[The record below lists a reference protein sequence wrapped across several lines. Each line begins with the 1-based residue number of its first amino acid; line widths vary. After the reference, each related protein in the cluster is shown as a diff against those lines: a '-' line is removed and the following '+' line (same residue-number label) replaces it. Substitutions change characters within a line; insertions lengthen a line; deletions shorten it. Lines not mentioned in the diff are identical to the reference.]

1 LCVSSYLE
9 NDCDLLIYG
18 ALGVVIPKVG
28 VLQLDILIEDG
39 KIKDLR
45 KDSKN
50 VNASNRIDASGKYV
64 IPGVIDPHSHYGVF
78 TPIEK
83 AARTESRSAAL
94 GGITS
99 VIRMLRLDGSYKKL
113 NDQFRMS
120 AKNHY
125 IDYSVHASILTDK
138 QAKDIPFLISDMKI
152 SSFKVYMNLG
162 NGYNR
167 ILMDLDPGSSELNE
181 REVNMDEKLIENIL
195 KKCSRD
201 NTTVIIHAE
210 DPAICAENTSR
221 QMLLDISYSKGSN
234 LQQWSDSRPPLSE
247 SVSISKISNLGRK
260 YNSKLYFAHIGSSVA
275 LDAIITEKERGN
287 LVSYVETCPHYLT
300 HTTDFGSIKGKVVPP
315 LRSKSDLQSM
325 WYGLKNGIID
335 TVGTDHVANTLSL
348 KQGKGDLWTALSGFP
363 GMGTML
369 PVLLSEG
376 VNKDRITLERLV
388 EVTSYSTAKIFY
400 MYPSKGTIVNGSDAD
415 LAIIDLDMQKSVTP
429 DLLMSSSDYTIYDGW
444 KLTGW
449 PVTTIVRGMIVMND
463 GLVDENAL
471 GHGKLIPRTPLYG
484 RGSKK

>member
-1 LCVSSYLE
+1 ME

-45 KDSKN
+45 KDSTN
-50 VNASNRIDASGKYV
+50 VIASNRIDASGRYV

-78 TPIEK
+78 TPIER
-83 AARTESRSAAL
+83 AAKTESKSAAL

-113 NDQFRMS
+113 NDQLRMS

-125 IDYSVHASILTDK
+125 IDYSIHASILTDK
-138 QAKDIPFLISDMKI
+138 QVEDIPFLINDMKI

-162 NGYNR
+162 SGYNR

-181 REVNMDEKLIENIL
+181 CEVNMDDYLIENIL
-195 KKCSRD
+195 KSCSRE
-201 NTTVIIHAE
+201 NSTVIIHAE

-221 QMLLDISYSKGSN
+221 QKLLNISSPNGSN
-234 LQQWSDSRPPLSE
+234 LQRWSDSRPPLSE
-247 SVSISKISNLGRK
+247 SASISKISNLGRK

-287 LVSYVETCPHYLT
+287 LVTYVETCPHYLT
-300 HTTDFGSIKGKVVPP
+300 HTTDFGSINGKVVPP

-348 KQGKGDLWTALSGFP
+348 KQGKGDMWTALSGFP
-363 GMGTML
+363 GMGSML

-388 EVTSYSTAKIFY
+388 EVTSYSTAKIFD
-400 MYPSKGTIVNGSDAD
+400 MFPSKGTIVNGSDAD
-415 LAIIDLDMQKSVTP
+415 LTIIDLDMQKTVTP

-463 GLVDENAL
+463 GLVNENAL
-471 GHGKLIPRTPLYG
+471 GHGKLIPRTSLAG
-484 RGSKK
+484 RGNIK

>member
-1 LCVSSYLE
+1 ME

-28 VLQLDILIEDG
+28 ILQLDILVEDG

-45 KDSKN
+45 KDSAN
-50 VNASNRIDASGKYV
+50 VIASKRIDASGRYV
-64 IPGVIDPHSHYGVF
+64 IPGVIDPHSHYGVY

-83 AARTESRSAAL
+83 AARTESKSAAV

-99 VIRMLRLDGSYKKL
+99 VIRMVRLDGSYRKL
-113 NDQFRMS
+113 SDQFRMS
-120 AKNHY
+120 ARNHY
-125 IDYSVHASILTDK
+125 IDYSIHASILTDK
-138 QAKDIPFLISDMKI
+138 QVEDIPFLTHDMKI

-162 NGYNR
+162 NDYNR
-167 ILMDLDPGSSELNE
+167 ILMDLDPGKSELNE
-181 REVNMDEKLIENIL
+181 CEVNMNDDLIENIL
-195 KKCSRD
+195 KSCSSD
-201 NTTVIIHAE
+201 NSTVIIHAE
-210 DPAICAENTSR
+210 DPAICAENTSK
-221 QMLLDISYSKGSN
+221 QKLLDISDPKDSN
-234 LQQWSDSRPPLSE
+234 LQMWSDSRPPISE
-247 SVSISKISNLGRK
+247 SVSISRVSNLGRK
-260 YNSKLYFAHIGSSVA
+260 YNSKLYFAHIGSTVA
-275 LDAIITEKERGN
+275 LDAIISEKETGK

-300 HTTDFGSIKGKVVPP
+300 HTTDFGSVKGKVVPP

-325 WYGLKNGIID
+325 WYGLRNGIID
-335 TVGTDHVANTLSL
+335 TVATDHVANTLSL

-363 GMGTML
+363 GMGSML

-388 EVTSYSTAKIFY
+388 EVTSYSTAKIFD

-415 LAIIDLDMQKSVTP
+415 LTIIDLDMQKTVTP
-429 DLLMSSSDYTIYDGW
+429 DLLLSSSDYTIYDGW

-449 PVTTIVRGMIVMND
+449 PVTTIVRGIIVMND

-471 GHGKLIPRTPLYG
+471 GHGKLIPRTSLGG

>member
-1 LCVSSYLE
+1 LE

-388 EVTSYSTAKIFY
+388 EVTSYSTAKIFD

-471 GHGKLIPRTPLYG
+471 GHGKLIPRTPLYE

>member
-1 LCVSSYLE
+1 
-9 NDCDLLIYG
+9 
-18 ALGVVIPKVG
+18 
-28 VLQLDILIEDG
+28 
-39 KIKDLR
+39 
-45 KDSKN
+45 
-50 VNASNRIDASGKYV
+50 
-64 IPGVIDPHSHYGVF
+64 
-78 TPIEK
+78 
-83 AARTESRSAAL
+83 
-94 GGITS
+94 
-99 VIRMLRLDGSYKKL
+99 
-113 NDQFRMS
+113 MS

-125 IDYSVHASILTDK
+125 IDYSIHASILTDK
-138 QAKDIPFLISDMKI
+138 QAEDIPFLINDMKI

-162 NGYNR
+162 SGYNR
-167 ILMDLDPGSSELNE
+167 ILMDLDPGGAELNE
-181 REVNMDEKLIENIL
+181 CEVNMDDYLIENIL
-195 KKCSRD
+195 KSCSRE
-201 NTTVIIHAE
+201 NSTVIIHAE

-221 QMLLDISYSKGSN
+221 QKLLNISRPKGSN

-247 SVSISKISNLGRK
+247 SASISKISNLGRK

-300 HTTDFGSIKGKVVPP
+300 HTADFGSINGKVVPP

-348 KQGKGDLWTALSGFP
+348 KQGKGDMWTALSGFP
-363 GMGTML
+363 GMGSML

-388 EVTSYSTAKIFY
+388 EVTSYSTAKIFD
-400 MYPSKGTIVNGSDAD
+400 MFPSKGTIVNGSDAD
-415 LAIIDLDMQKSVTP
+415 LTIIDLDMQKTVTP

-463 GLVDENAL
+463 GLVNENAL
-471 GHGKLIPRTPLYG
+471 GHGKLIPRTSLAG
-484 RGSKK
+484 RGNMK

>member
-1 LCVSSYLE
+1 ME

-45 KDSKN
+45 KDSTN
-50 VNASNRIDASGKYV
+50 VIASNRIDASGRYV

-83 AARTESRSAAL
+83 AAKTESKSAAL

-113 NDQFRMS
+113 NDQLRMS

-125 IDYSVHASILTDK
+125 IDYSIHASILTDK
-138 QAKDIPFLISDMKI
+138 QAKDIPFLINDMKI

-162 NGYNR
+162 SGYNR
-167 ILMDLDPGSSELNE
+167 ILMDLDPGSAELNE
-181 REVNMDEKLIENIL
+181 CEVNMDDYLIENIL
-195 KKCSRD
+195 KSCSRE
-201 NTTVIIHAE
+201 NSTVIIHAE

-221 QMLLDISYSKGSN
+221 QKLLNISRPNGSN

-247 SVSISKISNLGRK
+247 SASISKISNLGRK

-300 HTTDFGSIKGKVVPP
+300 HTVDFGSINGKVVPP

-348 KQGKGDLWTALSGFP
+348 KQGKGDMWTALSGFP
-363 GMGTML
+363 GMGSML

-388 EVTSYSTAKIFY
+388 EVTSYSTAKIFD
-400 MYPSKGTIVNGSDAD
+400 MFPSKGTIVNGSDAD
-415 LAIIDLDMQKSVTP
+415 LTIIDLDMQKTVTP
-429 DLLMSSSDYTIYDGW
+429 DLLMSRSDYTIYDGW

-463 GLVDENAL
+463 GLVNENAL
-471 GHGKLIPRTPLYG
+471 GHGKLIPRTSLAG
-484 RGSKK
+484 RGNMK

>member
-1 LCVSSYLE
+1 
-9 NDCDLLIYG
+9 
-18 ALGVVIPKVG
+18 

-45 KDSKN
+45 KDSTN
-50 VNASNRIDASGKYV
+50 VIASNRIDASGRYV

-78 TPIEK
+78 TPIER
-83 AARTESRSAAL
+83 AAKTESKSAAL

-113 NDQFRMS
+113 NDQLRMS

-125 IDYSVHASILTDK
+125 IDYSIHASILTDK
-138 QAKDIPFLISDMKI
+138 QVEDIPFLINDMKI

-162 NGYNR
+162 SGYNR
-167 ILMDLDPGSSELNE
+167 ILMDLDPGSSKLNE
-181 REVNMDEKLIENIL
+181 CEVNMDDYLIENIL
-195 KKCSRD
+195 KSCSRE
-201 NTTVIIHAE
+201 NSTVIIHAE

-221 QMLLDISYSKGSN
+221 QKLLNISSPNGSN
-234 LQQWSDSRPPLSE
+234 LQRWSDSRPPLSE
-247 SVSISKISNLGRK
+247 SASISKISNLGRK

-287 LVSYVETCPHYLT
+287 LVTYVETCPHYLT
-300 HTTDFGSIKGKVVPP
+300 HTTDFGSINGKVVPP

-348 KQGKGDLWTALSGFP
+348 KQGKGDMWTALSGFP
-363 GMGTML
+363 GMGSML

-388 EVTSYSTAKIFY
+388 EVTSYSTAKIFD
-400 MYPSKGTIVNGSDAD
+400 MFPSKGTIVNGSDAD
-415 LAIIDLDMQKSVTP
+415 LTIIDLDMQKTVTP

-463 GLVDENAL
+463 GLVNENAL
-471 GHGKLIPRTPLYG
+471 GHGKLIPRTSLAG
-484 RGSKK
+484 RGNIK

>member
-1 LCVSSYLE
+1 
-9 NDCDLLIYG
+9 
-18 ALGVVIPKVG
+18 
-28 VLQLDILIEDG
+28 
-39 KIKDLR
+39 
-45 KDSKN
+45 
-50 VNASNRIDASGKYV
+50 
-64 IPGVIDPHSHYGVF
+64 
-78 TPIEK
+78 
-83 AARTESRSAAL
+83 
-94 GGITS
+94 
-99 VIRMLRLDGSYKKL
+99 
-113 NDQFRMS
+113 
-120 AKNHY
+120 
-125 IDYSVHASILTDK
+125 
-138 QAKDIPFLISDMKI
+138 
-152 SSFKVYMNLG
+152 
-162 NGYNR
+162 
-167 ILMDLDPGSSELNE
+167 MDLDPGSAELNE
-181 REVNMDEKLIENIL
+181 CEVNMDDYLIENIL
-195 KKCSRD
+195 KSCSRE
-201 NTTVIIHAE
+201 NSTVIIHAE

-221 QMLLDISYSKGSN
+221 QKLLNISRPKGSN

-247 SVSISKISNLGRK
+247 SASISKISNLGRK

-287 LVSYVETCPHYLT
+287 LVAYVETCPHYLT
-300 HTTDFGSIKGKVVPP
+300 HTTDFGSINGKVVPP

-363 GMGTML
+363 GMGSML

-388 EVTSYSTAKIFY
+388 EVTSYSTAKIFD
-400 MYPSKGTIVNGSDAD
+400 MFPSKGTIVNGSDAD
-415 LAIIDLDMQKSVTP
+415 LTIIDLDMQKTVTS

-471 GHGKLIPRTPLYG
+471 GHGKLIPRTPLGG
-484 RGSKK
+484 RGNMK

>member
-1 LCVSSYLE
+1 LE

-45 KDSKN
+45 KDSRN

-181 REVNMDEKLIENIL
+181 REVNMDEDLIENIL

-388 EVTSYSTAKIFY
+388 EVTSYSTAKIFD

-471 GHGKLIPRTPLYG
+471 GHGKLIPRTPLYE

>member
-1 LCVSSYLE
+1 LE
-9 NDCDLLIYG
+9 NDCDLLICG

-45 KDSKN
+45 KDSTN
-50 VNASNRIDASGKYV
+50 VIASNRIDASGRYV

-83 AARTESRSAAL
+83 AAKTESKSAAL

-113 NDQFRMS
+113 NDQLRMS

-125 IDYSVHASILTDK
+125 IDYSIHASILTDK
-138 QAKDIPFLISDMKI
+138 QAEDIPFLINDMKI

-162 NGYNR
+162 SGYNR

-181 REVNMDEKLIENIL
+181 CEVNMDDYLIENIL
-195 KKCSRD
+195 KSCSRE
-201 NTTVIIHAE
+201 NSTVIIHAE
-210 DPAICAENTSR
+210 DPTICAENTSR
-221 QMLLDISYSKGSN
+221 QKLLNISRPNGSN

-247 SVSISKISNLGRK
+247 STSISKISKLGRK

-300 HTTDFGSIKGKVVPP
+300 HTADFGGINGKVVPP

-348 KQGKGDLWTALSGFP
+348 KQGKGDMWTALSGFP
-363 GMGTML
+363 GMGSML

-388 EVTSYSTAKIFY
+388 EVTSYSTAKIFD
-400 MYPSKGTIVNGSDAD
+400 MFPSKGTIVNGSDAD
-415 LAIIDLDMQKSVTP
+415 LTIIDLDMQKTVTP

-463 GLVDENAL
+463 GMVNENAL
-471 GHGKLIPRTPLYG
+471 GHGKLIPRTSLAG
-484 RGSKK
+484 RGNMK